1 MTKTCTVVATFS
13 PVAGQLSAVRSFLL
27 NAAIEVRTEQG
38 CLFYDL
44 YEEIGGQLLFIESWT
59 SREAWQVH
67 NGAPSVTKIVNFL
80 DGKLA
85 RPALV
90 QEMYLAEN

>member
-1 MTKTCTVVATFS
+1 MNEASSVSTPKT
-13 PVAGQLSAVRSFLL
+13 PRG
-27 NAAIEVRTEQG
+27 
-38 CLFYDL
+38 FYDL

-67 NGAPSVTKIVNFL
+67 NGAPSVTKIINFL